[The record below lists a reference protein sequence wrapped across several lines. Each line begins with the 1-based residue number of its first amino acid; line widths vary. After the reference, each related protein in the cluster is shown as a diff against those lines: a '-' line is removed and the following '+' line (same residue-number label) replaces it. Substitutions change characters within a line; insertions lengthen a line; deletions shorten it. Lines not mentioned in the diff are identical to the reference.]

1 MSIFDKKLKEYPFS
15 KNVARMTDMMGMMK
29 KYIGSMRFPMHPA
42 YDAKLLESFGPGM
55 KVPYIFT
62 SIKDEINAYE
72 RSAWIGTV
80 LMNSPVYDVIG
91 PDAAKF
97 LSSVCINDFTKQ
109 KLDSIRHAVICNDEG
124 YILDDG
130 VVFRLADDHFR
141 TYWLDPPLDYLVN
154 TSNMDVKGVDM
165 SGKEYFIQ
173 IDGVKSLEILEDAFQ
188 QDLHD
193 IKFAKTRVINV
204 GKKEVRVLRLGM
216 SGTLAYEIHGPM
228 KDFREIYTKVW
239 ESGKKFDA
247 RRMSFTTYSEYNH
260 TEGGFPNINMHYA
273 MPWQN
278 SGDGLK
284 EYLANRPMLGMF
296 NLPDMPLYGSVGD
309 DLEARFATPYDVGWG
324 FLVNYNHDFPGK
336 EALKKYAENVQRT
349 PVTLE
354 WNPEDVGKVV
364 ANNLTPGA
372 QLTDDI
378 AKPSDMDS
386 VQALL
391 EGYSYHHDWVLKDG
405 EKVGVTAGRIISYTH
420 NSMISIGF
428 IRPDLAVEGN
438 ELTIL
443 WGTPGNAQFEI
454 RATIKQY
461 PYNSDRITS
470 NKEYD
475 VNTIPKRF

>member
-1 MSIFDKKLKEYPFS
+1 
-15 KNVARMTDMMGMMK
+15 
-29 KYIGSMRFPMHPA
+29 
-42 YDAKLLESFGPGM
+42 
-55 KVPYIFT
+55 
-62 SIKDEINAYE
+62 
-72 RSAWIGTV
+72 
-80 LMNSPVYDVIG
+80 
-91 PDAAKF
+91 
-97 LSSVCINDFTKQ
+97 
-109 KLDSIRHAVICNDEG
+109 
-124 YILDDG
+124 
-130 VVFRLADDHFR
+130 
-141 TYWLDPPLDYLVN
+141 
-154 TSNMDVKGVDM
+154 
-165 SGKEYFIQ
+165 
-173 IDGVKSLEILEDAFQ
+173 
-188 QDLHD
+188 
-193 IKFAKTRVINV
+193 
-204 GKKEVRVLRLGM
+204 
-216 SGTLAYEIHGPM
+216 
-228 KDFREIYTKVW
+228 
-239 ESGKKFDA
+239 
-247 RRMSFTTYSEYNH
+247 
-260 TEGGFPNINMHYA
+260 
-273 MPWQN
+273 
-278 SGDGLK
+278 
-284 EYLANRPMLGMF
+284 
-296 NLPDMPLYGSVGD
+296 
-309 DLEARFATPYDVGWG
+309 RFATPYDVGWG